1 MIEAKP
7 LPLALPVEPVR
18 DSVPAPKRRL
28 AVLRS
33 QHPFFLRLLAGSL
46 AVSVPVM
53 LGLSIGLTY
62 LSSQRTIEA
71 ASTATGDNAGNA
83 ALRLTD
89 WYGERQRELA
99 QVARIVADQ
108 VDSPGIANTIQGLGP
123 VYPTFTV
130 IEMVDLAGTVTAST
144 NSIGDLGASA
154 SAPWFAASLIKPTQQ
169 SIRKTATGLDW
180 IMTWPITGS
189 DAKPQGVVVGSLRI
203 SAMGDL
209 LRQFDSH
216 TTGASTEV
224 YVVDSQR
231 LLLYSSD
238 WVGITDATVMQAKG
252 TLRIHD
258 GSSAANSGI
267 AGRSGSVR
275 DTDYAGEDVLAGYAP
290 VASLGWAVVSAVDAN
305 QALAAVGDE
314 ERIAALLIF
323 LGILVVAG
331 FAYLFARSETRPI
344 AELADAAGAVAVGD
358 LSRRVE
364 PRGTREVHALG
375 TAFNAM
381 VSRLDGVMAELGGA
395 ARELA
400 ATTQQQT
407 AAATETSASMEELA
421 RTSTSIAST
430 IDLVAEQADETR
442 ANLEQAQSDFAASG
456 ERTQA
461 LTGRVDEIKA
471 ILVLMREIADQTNL
485 LALNAAIEAARAG
498 DAGRGFAVVAD
509 EVRRL
514 AERSK
519 TSAADIARIVEGA
532 SAESHDTLLAMEKG
546 ASQMAQGMAMM
557 AKVAEASAHV
567 QMTTQQ
573 QRSATQQVVE
583 AMEQITIG
591 SRQIATT
598 AQHISELAL
607 DGASEAKAPTTA
619 SAV

>member
-1 MIEAKP
+1 
-7 LPLALPVEPVR
+7 
-18 DSVPAPKRRL
+18 
-28 AVLRS
+28 
-33 QHPFFLRLLAGSL
+33 
-46 AVSVPVM
+46 M

-62 LSSQRTIEA
+62 LSSQRTVDA
-71 ASTATGDNAGNA
+71 AFAATGSNANNA
-83 ALRLTD
+83 ALRLGD
-89 WYGERQRELA
+89 WFGERQRELA
-99 QVARIVADQ
+99 QVARIVADE
-108 VDSPGIANTIQGLGP
+108 VDSATIAASIQGLGP
-123 VYPTFTV
+123 VYPNFTV
-130 IEMVDLAGTVTAST
+130 IELVDTSRVVTAST
-144 NSIGDLGASA
+144 NEIGDLGVGTAD
-154 SAPWFAASLIKPTQQ
+154 WFATSLTKPTQQ
-169 SIRKTATGLDW
+169 SIRKDPTGLNW
-180 IMTWPITGS
+180 IMTWPIIGS
-189 DAKPQGVVVGSLRI
+189 DATSHGVVVGGLRI
-203 SAMGDL
+203 SSLGNLMQ
-209 LRQFDSH
+209 QFVS
-216 TTGASTEV
+216 GASAAITEV

-231 LLLYSSD
+231 MLLYSSD
-238 WVGITDATVMQAKG
+238 WVGITDAGVMQAKG

-258 GSSAANSGI
+258 GSLAAAAAV
-267 AGRSGSVR
+267 AGRTGTVR
-275 DTDYAGEDVLAGYAP
+275 DHDYGNEDVLAGYAP
-290 VASLGWAVVSAVDAN
+290 VPSLGWGVVSALDAGP
-305 QALAAVGDE
+305 ALAAVGDE
-314 ERIAALLIF
+314 ARIAALLIF
-323 LGILVVAG
+323 LGILVVSG

-344 AELADAAGAVAVGD
+344 SELAGAAGAVADGD

-364 PRGTREVHALG
+364 PKGTREVHALG

-430 IDLVAEQADETR
+430 IDTVAEQADETR
-442 ANLEQAQSDFAASG
+442 SNLEQAQADFAASG

-461 LTGRVDEIKA
+461 LTGRVDEIKS

-519 TSAADIARIVEGA
+519 ASAADIARIVEGA
-532 SAESHDTLLAMEKG
+532 SAESHDTLLAMKKG

-557 AKVAEASAHV
+557 AQVAEASAHV

-598 AQHISELAL
+598 AQHISELAQ
-607 DGASEAKAPTTA
+607 DGASEARAG
-619 SAV
+619 

>member
-1 MIEAKP
+1 VIESKP
-7 LPLALPVEPVR
+7 LPFVLPAQPVSSTAPR
-18 DSVPAPKRRL
+18 PKRRL
-28 AVLRS
+28 AALRS

-46 AVSVPVM
+46 AVSIPVM

-62 LSSQRTIEA
+62 LSSQRIIDAATIESA
-71 ASTATGDNAGNA
+71 DNANNA
-83 ALRLTD
+83 ALRLSD

-99 QVARIVADQ
+99 QVARIVGGQ
-108 VDSPGIANTIQGLGP
+108 VDDATIAATIQGLGP

-130 IEMVDLAGTVTAST
+130 IELVDTAGKVTAST
-144 NSIGDLGASA
+144 NEIGDLGAA
-154 SAPWFAASLIKPTQQ
+154 TADWFATSLLKPTQQ

-180 IMTWPITGS
+180 IMTWPIIGS
-189 DAKPQGVVVGSLRI
+189 DSKSAGVVVGSLRI
-203 SAMGDL
+203 SVMGDL
-209 LRQFDSH
+209 LQQF
-216 TTGASTEV
+216 ASGGPSAATEV
-224 YVVDSQR
+224 YVVDSKR

-238 WVGITDATVMQAKG
+238 WIGVTDAAVMQARG
-252 TLRIHD
+252 TLRTRD
-258 GSSAANSGI
+258 DNFAATAGV
-267 AGRSGSVR
+267 AGRSGTALTR
-275 DTDYAGEDVLAGYAP
+275 DYAGEDVLAGYAP
-290 VASLGWAVVSAVDAN
+290 VAGLGWGVVSAIDAN

-314 ERIAALLIF
+314 ARIAALLIF
-323 LGILVVAG
+323 LGILVVSG

-344 AELADAAGAVAVGD
+344 AELAGAASAVAEGD
-358 LSRRVE
+358 LARRVE
-364 PRGTREVHALG
+364 PRGTREVYALG

-407 AAATETSASMEELA
+407 AAATQTSASMEELA

-442 ANLEQAQSDFAASG
+442 SNLEQAQADFAASG

-519 TSAADIARIVEGA
+519 ASAADIARIVEGA

-557 AKVAEASAHV
+557 AQVAEASAHV

-607 DGASEAKAPTTA
+607 DGASEARAG
-619 SAV
+619 

>member
-7 LPLALPVEPVR
+7 LPLALPVEPV
-18 DSVPAPKRRL
+18 DEPAPTPKRRR
-28 AVLRS
+28 AVLGE

-46 AVSVPVM
+46 AVSIPVM

-62 LSSQRTIEA
+62 LSSQRIAAA
-71 ASTATGDNAGNA
+71 ASTMTADNASNA
-83 ALRLTD
+83 ALSVSN
-89 WYGERQRELA
+89 WYTERQRDLA
-99 QVARIVADQ
+99 QLARIVADT
-108 VDSPGIANTIQGLGP
+108 VDAPTIAASIQGLGP

-130 IEMVDLAGTVTAST
+130 IELVDAKGVVTATT
-144 NSIGDLGASA
+144 NGIGDLGAPT
-154 SAPWFAASLIKPTQQ
+154 APWFAASLLKPTQQ
-169 SIRKTATGLDW
+169 SIQKTATGLQW
-180 IMTWPITGS
+180 IMTWPIVGS
-189 DAKPQGVVVGSLRI
+189 DGTSQGVVVGSLRI
-203 SAMGDL
+203 SSLGDL
-209 LRQFDSH
+209 LGQFANGTS
-216 TTGASTEV
+216 GALTEV
-224 YVVDSQR
+224 YMVDSQR
-231 LLLYSSD
+231 LLLYNSE
-238 WVGITDATVMQAKG
+238 WLGLTDATVMQAKG
-252 TLRIHD
+252 TLRIRD
-258 GSSAANSGI
+258 ESAAASAAN
-267 AGRSGSVR
+267 AGRSGTVR
-275 DTDYAGEDVLAGYAP
+275 EVDYENDDVLAGYAP
-290 VASLGWAVVSAVDAN
+290 VPALGWSVVSALAAGP
-305 QALAAVGDE
+305 ALAAVGE
-314 ERIAALLIF
+314 QVRIAALLIV

-331 FAYLFARSETRPI
+331 FAYIFARSETRPI
-344 AELADAAGAVAVGD
+344 SALARAATSVARGD
-358 LSRRVE
+358 LSLRVV
-364 PRGTREVHALG
+364 PTGTREVHALG

-381 VSRLDGVMAELGGA
+381 VSRLDAMMIELGDA

-400 ATTQQQT
+400 ATTQEQT
-407 AAATETSASMEELA
+407 AAATQTSASMEELA

-442 ANLEQAQSDFAASG
+442 SNLEQAQADFAASG

-471 ILVLMREIADQTNL
+471 ILLLMREIADQTNL

-546 ASQMAQGMAMM
+546 ARQMAQGMTMM
-557 AKVAEASAHV
+557 AQVAEASAHV

-573 QRSATQQVVE
+573 QRSATEQVVE

-591 SRQIATT
+591 SRQIAST

-607 DGASEAKAPTTA
+607 DGTSEARAG
-619 SAV
+619 

>member
-1 MIEAKP
+1 VIESKP
-7 LPLALPVEPVR
+7 LPLVQPVVPFGDHAPAL
-18 DSVPAPKRRL
+18 KRRF
-28 AVLRS
+28 AALRS

-46 AVSVPVM
+46 AVSIPVM

-62 LSSQRTIEA
+62 LSSQRIVDA
-71 ASTATGDNAGNA
+71 ASIATRDNASNA
-83 ALRLTD
+83 ALRLSV
-89 WYGERQRELA
+89 WYAERERELA
-99 QVARIVADQ
+99 QIARIVANE
-108 VDSPGIANTIQGLGP
+108 VDSATISATIQGLGP

-130 IEMVDLAGTVTAST
+130 IELVDAAGGVTAST
-144 NSIGDLGASA
+144 NSIGDLGAA
-154 SAPWFAASLIKPTQQ
+154 SADWFAKSLTEPTQQ
-169 SIRKTATGLDW
+169 SIQKSGSGLQW
-180 IMTWPITGS
+180 IMTWPIVGS
-189 DAKPQGVVVGSLRI
+189 GAKPQGVVVGSLRI
-203 SAMGDL
+203 SSLETL
-209 LRQFDSH
+209 LGQFANRA
-216 TTGASTEV
+216 TNGATEV
-224 YVVDSQR
+224 YVVNSQQQ
-231 LLLYSSD
+231 LLYSSD
-238 WVGITDATVMQAKG
+238 WVGITDATVMQTKG

-258 GSSAANSGI
+258 GSFAAGAAVSGQSGTVR
-267 AGRSGSVR
+267 GR
-275 DTDYAGEDVLAGYAP
+275 DYLNEDVLAGYAP
-290 VASLGWAVVSAVDAN
+290 VPLLGWGVVSALDAG

-331 FAYLFARSETRPI
+331 FAYVFARSETRPI
-344 AELADAAGAVAVGD
+344 AELATAAGAVAEGD

-381 VSRLDGVMAELGGA
+381 VSRLEGVMAELGGA

-407 AAATETSASMEELA
+407 AAATQTSASMEELA

-442 ANLEQAQSDFAASG
+442 ANLEQAQADFAASG

-519 TSAADIARIVEGA
+519 ASAADIARIVEGA
-532 SAESHDTLLAMEKG
+532 SEESHDTLLAMEKG
-546 ASQMAQGMAMM
+546 ASQMAQGMTTM
-557 AKVAEASAHV
+557 AQVAEASAHV

-607 DGASEAKAPTTA
+607 DGASEPR
-619 SAV
+619 VG